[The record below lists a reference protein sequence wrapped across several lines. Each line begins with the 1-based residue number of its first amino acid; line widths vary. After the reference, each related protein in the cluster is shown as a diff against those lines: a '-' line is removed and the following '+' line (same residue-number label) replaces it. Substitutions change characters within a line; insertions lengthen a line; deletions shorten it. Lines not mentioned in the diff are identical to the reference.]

1 MAAWVAPVVGG
12 ALSLGGSLIGGSRA
26 ASAARE
32 QAEMQNQA
40 AMRQYEYNLQAWEM
54 DKDKIQADRQ
64 YAYQEIAMKARNDGR
79 MADLQDASAA
89 QQYNY
94 QLQIR
99 NREQASNEAQFK
111 RSEEI
116 YAKQMSLNA
125 QSANTATRNEYRKL
139 EEIHTEMTFDR
150 QDAYLESLVAEG
162 KLRARGV
169 TGRSAMKGYQATA
182 ADTGRQMAMLNESF
196 SAAGRNTR
204 AVLQEI
210 ATDRASAD
218 LAAYAQR
225 MLDPGVLPMPLEPLK
240 AFRTEFLYPRA
251 ITKADYGPQPV
262 LGAMRSP
269 SAAANQVWGNTIT
282 SMAGSLGNTVT
293 GLQGTGFFGTGT

>member
-1 MAAWVAPVVGG
+1 MAAWVAPVIGG

-182 ADTGRQMAMLNESF
+182 ADTGRQTAMLNESI

-282 SMAGSLGNTVT
+282 SMAGTVGGVVG
-293 GLQGTGFFGTGT
+293 GLDSTNWFK

>member
-1 MAAWVAPVVGG
+1 MIVIAPWVVGG
-12 ALSLGGSLIGGSRA
+12 AIAGVGSLIGGSKA
-26 ASAARE
+26 AGAARD
-32 QAEMQNQA
+32 QAELQNEATQ
-40 AMRQYEYNLQAWEM
+40 RQYEYNLQAWEM
-54 DKDKIQADRQ
+54 DKDKIRADRQ
-64 YAYQEIAMKARNDGR
+64 HAYNEIAIKASNDQR
-79 MADLQDASAA
+79 MADLQDANNA

-251 ITKADYGPQPV
+251 ISKADYGPQPV

>member
-1 MAAWVAPVVGG
+1 
-12 ALSLGGSLIGGSRA
+12 
-26 ASAARE
+26 
-32 QAEMQNQA
+32 MQNQA
-40 AMRQYEYNLQAWEM
+40 TQRQYEYNLQAWEM
-54 DKDKIQADRQ
+54 DKDKIRADRQ
-64 YAYQEIAMKARNDGR
+64 YAYNEIATKARNDQR
-79 MADLQDASAA
+79 MADLQDAAAA

-99 NREQASNEAQFK
+99 NREQASNEAQYA

-116 YAKQMSLNA
+116 YAQQMSLNA
-125 QSANTATRNEYRKL
+125 QSAETATRNEYRKL
-139 EEIHTEMTFDR
+139 EEIHTEMSFDK

-169 TGRSAMKGYQATA
+169 TGRSAMKGYQSTA

-282 SMAGSLGNTVT
+282 SMAGSLGYTVT

>member
-282 SMAGSLGNTVT
+282 SMAGTVGGVVG
-293 GLQGTGFFGTGT
+293 GLDSTNWFK

>member
-1 MAAWVAPVVGG
+1 MGG

-282 SMAGSLGNTVT
+282 SMAGTVGGVVG
-293 GLQGTGFFGTGT
+293 GLDSTNWFK

>member
-1 MAAWVAPVVGG
+1 MGWIAPVVGG